1 MTEYKVMA
9 YTTKRGYVGITM
21 MRSYNVNATCEEH
34 AKNIVRKIARNRGY
48 NIIINEVKK
57 V

>member
-1 MTEYKVMA
+1 MIEYKVMA
-9 YTTKRGYVGITM
+9 YITKRGYVGMTM

-34 AKNIVRKIARNRGY
+34 AKSIVRKIVRNKNY
-48 NIIINEVKK
+48 NVIINEVKK

>member
-1 MTEYKVMA
+1 MTEYKVMV
-9 YTTKRGYVGITM
+9 YTTKRGYVGMTM
-21 MRSYNVNATCEEH
+21 MRSYNVNTTCEEH

-48 NIIINEVKK
+48 NVIINEVKK